1 MKSKVGRTAQWMS
14 FAVIMSFMMVD
25 QAFAYGSFTPAA
37 SPTPP
42 AAVPEI
48 NGPGALAV
56 IALLV
61 SLGVVFYN
69 KVRK

>member
-1 MKSKVGRTAQWMS
+1 MKSKLSAIALSTS
-14 FAVIMSFMMVD
+14 SAVVAGLMTVS
-25 QAFAYGSFTPAA
+25 QAFATGSY
-37 SPTPP
+37 TPP
-42 AAVPEI
+42 AAPAPSVPEI